1 MRKDLLMKTIEAE
14 EEKMSN
20 QLMKKMEEIKKQ
32 FQPKLQHEEEIVS
45 RIHKKRME
53 EVK

>member
-32 FQPKLQHEEEIVS
+32 F
-45 RIHKKRME
+45 
-53 EVK
+53 